1 MLWRRTEIVG
11 RNKHSR
17 KPNRWCT
24 RTWRPANHVNDE
36 WGCQLWRE
44 HAGATTDWTYWISS
58 QYIATVMD
66 GIAEAMTE
74 EEDENRPED
83 QATTT
88 NVNHR
93 ILNICS
99 WSVARRLWMTIWAD
113 LRWCTTTRRTGRW
126 CRCEGDRG
134 FPPRKCIADSKWRQL
149 FLFHDNR
156 VCHDQ
161 TILFQHAANMQHHHA
176 ARGQQICTCWHK
188 SQTGVIRCI
197 QKRDG
202 ITQFQRGTREGSR
215 QPEEY

>member
-1 MLWRRTEIVG
+1 MC
-11 RNKHSR
+11 KR
-17 KPNRWCT
+17 KQCGWHMTPV
-24 RTWRPANHVNDE
+24 TWI
-36 WGCQLWRE
+36 WK
-44 HAGATTDWTYWISS
+44 
-58 QYIATVMD
+58 
-66 GIAEAMTE
+66 
-74 EEDENRPED
+74 D
-83 QATTT
+83 QAFAQSKENNKTRAKNAVTQNRDCWAKQAQQKTKQVMHKDVKTSKPRQRRMRMSGIKQPT
-88 NVNHR
+88 NINHR

-197 QKRDG
+197 QNRDG

-215 QPEEY
+215 QPEE